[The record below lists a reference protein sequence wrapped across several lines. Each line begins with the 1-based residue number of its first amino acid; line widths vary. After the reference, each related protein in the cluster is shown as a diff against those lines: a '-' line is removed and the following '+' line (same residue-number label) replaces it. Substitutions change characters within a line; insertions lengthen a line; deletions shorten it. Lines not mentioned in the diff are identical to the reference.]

1 MAGSPD
7 LLEIECKRATIS
19 GYRRF
24 PVFGCPV
31 KEGHQESMDA
41 ALTSMPS
48 KSGFGITLLGERFQ
62 PHRQI

>member
-1 MAGSPD
+1 
-7 LLEIECKRATIS
+7 
-19 GYRRF
+19 
-24 PVFGCPV
+24 V